1 MASGGPRAGPTG
13 LKVRR
18 VSGRARGVRLPA
30 ARRVSCPGPRAVGCF
45 RECYPGPA
53 ARPGGDGTPA
63 RRRNVTED
71 TAATTAVPG
80 QRDPATASRET
91 TQDHVTVC
99 MPAEG
104 AYLSVLRTATAGLAA
119 RLDFTLDEIEDLRI
133 AVDEACAMLLSQAIP
148 GTNLE
153 CAFDLGAEDMTITV
167 SVTAAEP
174 QTARPGHLR
183 LDRAL
188 RPGRDRRL
196 PARGRRPGVHR
207 AVQAPGE
214 PGAGAASGSRSG

>member
-1 MASGGPRAGPTG
+1 M
-13 LKVRR
+13 
-18 VSGRARGVRLPA
+18 
-30 ARRVSCPGPRAVGCF
+30 
-45 RECYPGPA
+45 
-53 ARPGGDGTPA
+53 
-63 RRRNVTED
+63 TED

-80 QRDPATASRET
+80 QRDSVPTESGTAQADRDT

-148 GTNLE
+148 GTNLD
-153 CAFDLGAEDMTITV
+153 CAFDLDAEAMTITV

-174 QTARPGHLR
+174 RI
-183 LDRAL
+183 
-188 RPGRDRRL
+188 
-196 PARGRRPGVHR
+196 PARDTFAWTVLSALAGTVDSRLGPDDQVSIVLRKRRENVN
-207 AVQAPGE
+207 
-214 PGAGAASGSRSG
+214 PGASGTFGNSGSRSG